1 MSQRNVSAA
10 TILADPRWLPHSYDS
25 ARGTLGF
32 LRVPRERLNQPAFLA
47 DLGREVGYE
56 SAEVPLAALGAPAPP
71 ADAPVTFI
79 FHTAF
84 CRSTLLVRALE
95 QPGISTGLSEP
106 GIIASLAGAGAA
118 GQGALA
124 PVAALLARPWGAG
137 EAVFIKPTNHANR
150 LGPGLM
156 QALPQARAVLMTN
169 PLPSFLAAVVRKG
182 MMGRRWG
189 RQLYLELMSY
199 AGMDLGMDAREQF
212 AMTDLQATALAW
224 FLNQRFLAALASNFG
239 ARVRVLDGEALAW
252 RDAPAVTAD
261 ETMLRPPAN
270 PFSADGGMRLV
281 TGNLG
286 RATFKTSAVDAS
298 RWTIEAPCRVFE
310 TQEAVQAAF
319 KAGELGLID
328 SRKLDSGMGVH
339 QLNDCLIYDMAA
351 RDAGTNWL
359 QYLVAAQHT
368 DELTDNPQA

>member
-1 MSQRNVSAA
+1 MPQRDIPAVTS
-10 TILADPRWLPHSYDS
+10 LADPCWLPHTYDP
-25 ARGTLGF
+25 ARAALGL
-32 LRVPRERLNQPAFLA
+32 LRVPRERLSQPAFLA
-47 DLGREVGYE
+47 DLARETGYD
-56 SAEVPLAALGAPAPP
+56 SAELPLAGLGRLAPP
-71 ADAPVTFI
+71 AETPVTFI

-182 MMGRRWG
+182 MLGRRWG

-199 AGMDLGMDAREQF
+199 AGMDLGMDGREQF

-224 FLNQRFLAALASNFG
+224 FLNQRLLAALASNFG
-239 ARVRVLDGEALAW
+239 TRVRVLDGDAFARDPAATLA
-252 RDAPAVTAD
+252 AVYAFAGKD
-261 ETMLRPPAN
+261 VSPSQIA
-270 PFSADGGMRLV
+270 AI
-281 TGNLG
+281 
-286 RATFKTSAVDAS
+286 AS
-298 RWTIEAPCRVFE
+298 GPVF
-310 TQEAVQAAF
+310 
-319 KAGELGLID
+319 
-328 SRKLDSGMGVH
+328 
-339 QLNDCLIYDMAA
+339 A
-351 RDAGTNWL
+351 RDAKTGEDF
-359 QYLVAAQHT
+359 AAKSARDNAATSSTVT
-368 DELTDNPQA
+368 DDEIAKVSEWIGLIAQQAGLAVPLAQTL

>member
-124 PVAALLARPWGAG
+124 PSAALLARPWSAG
-137 EAVFIKPTNHANR
+137 EAVFIKPTNHANM
-150 LGPGLM
+150 LAPALM
-156 QALPQARAVLMTN
+156 RALPNARAVLMTN
-169 PLPSFLAAVVRKG
+169 PLPAFLAAVVRKG

-199 AGMDLGMDAREQF
+199 AGMDLGMDGREQYL
-212 AMTDLQATALAW
+212 MTDLQATALAW
-224 FLNQRFLAALASNFG
+224 FLNQRFLALLASNLG
-239 ARVRVLDGEALAW
+239 ARVRVLDGDAFARDPAATLAAVYAFAGKAVTPEQIGAIISGPAFA
-252 RDAPAVTAD
+252 RDAKTGEDFAAK
-261 ETMLRPPAN
+261 
-270 PFSADGGMRLV
+270 SARD
-281 TGNLG
+281 NA
-286 RATFKTSAVDAS
+286 ATTSAVTEDEIAKVS
-298 RWTIEAPCRVFE
+298 EWVSMIAR
-310 TQEAVQAAF
+310 QA
-319 KAGELGLID
+319 GL
-328 SRKLDSGMGVH
+328 SVPL
-339 QLNDCLIYDMAA
+339 
-351 RDAGTNWL
+351 
-359 QYLVAAQHT
+359 AQT
-368 DELTDNPQA
+368 L